1 MRGHTR
7 THTHAREGCRSLHIR
22 RPRSAR
28 ALLRPLQARDRFQT
42 ITSNHYGPRSSIKNF
57 NGGGNC
63 PMPWENYGSTAMVA
77 VDNAPR
83 KPKAKQLTGKPTERP
98 GTMVALR

>member
-1 MRGHTR
+1 
-7 THTHAREGCRSLHIR
+7 
-22 RPRSAR
+22 
-28 ALLRPLQARDRFQT
+28 
-42 ITSNHYGPRSSIKNF
+42 
-57 NGGGNC
+57 
-63 PMPWENYGSTAMVA
+63 MPWENYGSAAMVA

>member
-1 MRGHTR
+1 MPPPPVR
-7 THTHAREGCRSLHIR
+7 TCSPTA
-22 RPRSAR
+22 
-28 ALLRPLQARDRFQT
+28 PLQAHDRFQT